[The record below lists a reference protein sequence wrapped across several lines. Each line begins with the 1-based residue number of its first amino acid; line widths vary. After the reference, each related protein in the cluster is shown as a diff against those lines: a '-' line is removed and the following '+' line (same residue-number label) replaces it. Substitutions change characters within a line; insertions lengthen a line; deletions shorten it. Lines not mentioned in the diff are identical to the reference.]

1 MAPILRRHRIDPDL
15 PPEEREAR
23 IAELRQRRRARL
35 RWLAW
40 RSAIGLGVL
49 LLAAAGLAYWLL
61 MTLGGRDFLLAQIV
75 ARLPAGTS
83 LEWRA
88 AEGPAAGPLA
98 LHDLR
103 FLHRTCPDRDGEP
116 VPFGRCDAPRTLSFE
131 ARRVM
136 IDPDIRPLLGR
147 LLRLDVLEV
156 DDALLT
162 LPPPADDEPFELPRW
177 PESLPQ
183 VGPLPL
189 ALQADAIRVDGLRVV
204 GADGPVIDIASV
216 RGGID
221 ARDGLLRMERL
232 RVESDRGRF
241 ALHGEYAPRDDYRM
255 DLTGSALLPAPAG
268 RTRPRLGLVARGD
281 IARLDV
287 AVAGH
292 VPAPLRAVLTLRGRD
307 QPGWRLRAGSEA
319 LDPGLLA
326 GTGEPGVPVA
336 FALEADGRGGEA
348 TLEGRLARGDFSV
361 VMLPSTVRLAEQVL
375 EVDPLVLQLLDGTLA
390 LRGRADFRDADDPT
404 GRFSVAARGL
414 RWAGTAAADGTRPAA
429 VTADADLGI
438 AGRMAA
444 WAVVGK
450 ASLARD
456 GVEAGVDLD
465 GRGNAD
471 AMDLRLLRA
480 RTPGGALEASGRLAW
495 APALAWSVEAG
506 LEGFDPG
513 YFLPDWDGAIDGRLT
528 SQGGTRPDDG
538 GLDVEVLAERLE
550 GRLRGHALDARGRF
564 AMRGPAAAAGDQ
576 ARSDYEGE
584 LALSLGSSRVEA
596 QGSVADTLQIEAT
609 LAPLQLGDLVP
620 GSDGRIEGQVR
631 LSGARDAPD
640 ADVDL
645 RAAGLAWGDYRAD
658 AASLEGRLPWRR
670 GQQGSLE
677 LQASGLQ
684 MGVALD
690 TLAIRASGAVESL
703 RAEASAR
710 GEIGA
715 LDLAGSL
722 ERRGD
727 AWQGALASLRLAP
740 ERGATWTLQDAA
752 AIGLGGGAWRI
763 SESCFGS
770 SDGGSLCVQ
779 ADWPR
784 TGLTVSGRQL
794 PLALAEPYLPEREP
808 GRPWALRGEISL
820 DGRLRPAGNAY
831 SGNLEMR
838 SDSGGMRPGE
848 RARRDVVGYEALRVD
863 VEFDPQTIRGS
874 ASATLDGSGR
884 VQAQATTGWDAYS
897 PLSAELA
904 LDTDELLWLELFSP
918 DIVEPQGRLS
928 ARISVAGTR
937 AEPQLA
943 GQAQLE
949 DFHAGVPSLA
959 IELTDGN
966 LRLDADADGSARIRG
981 SVRSGEG
988 TLDIG
993 GSLGWRGT
1001 STPLELELRG
1011 RNLLVSDTRDLRAV
1025 ADPDV
1030 VVRYGAGRP
1039 LQVVGTVT
1047 VPEARIDLERLDE
1060 GVSASP
1066 DVVVLDP
1073 VDPDEGAP
1081 LALQLDL
1088 TLVMGDAVVLNGFG
1102 LEGTLGGQLRVRQ
1115 SPGRDMRANGALQV
1129 GGRYEAYGQ
1138 ELNIVRGNLVWSN
1151 DVISD
1156 PVLDIRAQRRIEA
1169 EELTAGIDVTG
1180 RASAPQ
1186 ANVWTDPARDQ
1197 SEALAY
1203 LALGRSL
1210 SSVTGDES
1218 RQLDAA
1224 SAALSAGGG
1233 LVASQLG
1240 SAIGLDDAGV
1250 SHSRALGG
1258 SVLGVGKQLSPR
1270 LYVGF
1275 GVSLLGTGQ
1284 VLTLK
1289 YLLSRG
1295 FDVEIESSTVESRG
1309 SLNWRRET
1317 D

>member
-1 MAPILRRHRIDPDL
+1 MPILHRHRIDPAL
-15 PPEEREAR
+15 TPEQREAR

-40 RSAIGLGVL
+40 RSAIALGAL
-49 LLAAAGLAYWLL
+49 LLVAAGLAYWLL
-61 MTLGGRDFLLAQIV
+61 MTLGGREFLLAQIV

-83 LEWRA
+83 LEWRE
-88 AEGPAAGPLA
+88 AEGPAAGPLT
-98 LHDLR
+98 LYDVR
-103 FLHRTCPDRDGEP
+103 FRHRTCPDRDGEP
-116 VPFGRCDAPRTLSFE
+116 VAFGDCDAPRTLSFE
-131 ARRVM
+131 AARVM
-136 IDPDIRPLLGR
+136 LDPDIRPLLGR

-156 DDALLT
+156 EDAVLT
-162 LPPPADDEPFELPRW
+162 LPPAAEDEPFELPRW

-183 VGPLPL
+183 IGPLPL
-189 ALQADAIRVDGLRVV
+189 ALEADAIRVERLRVV
-204 GADGPVIDIASV
+204 GADGPLVDIASV
-216 RGGID
+216 RGGFD
-221 ARDGLLRMERL
+221 VRDGLLRLERL

-255 DLTGSALLPAPAG
+255 DLTGSALLPAPPG
-268 RTRPRLGLVARGD
+268 RTRPRFGLAARGD
-281 IARLDV
+281 VARLDV
-287 AVAGH
+287 AVVGH
-292 VPAPLRAVLTLRGRD
+292 APAPLRAVLTLRGRD

-319 LDPGLLA
+319 LDPALLA
-326 GTGEPGVPVA
+326 GSGEPGIPVA

-348 TLEGRLARGDFSV
+348 VLEGSFSRGDFSAV
-361 VMLPSTVRLAEQVL
+361 LLPSTLRLDEQVL
-375 EVDPLVLQLLDGTLA
+375 ELDPLVLQLLDGTLA
-390 LRGRADFRDADDPT
+390 LRGRADFRDAANPV

-414 RWAGTAAADGTRPAA
+414 RWAGTAAADGTPAPA

-444 WAVVGK
+444 WAVIGH
-450 ASLARD
+450 AELARD
-456 GVEAGVDLD
+456 GVQARLELD

-471 AMDLRLLRA
+471 AVDLRRLHA
-480 RTPGGALEASGRLAW
+480 QTPGGALEASGRFAW
-495 APALAWSVEAG
+495 APALAWNLEAA
-506 LEGFDPG
+506 LEDFDPG
-513 YFLPDWDGAIDGRLT
+513 YFLPDWNGAIDGRLT
-528 SQGGTRPDDG
+528 SEGGTRADDG
-538 GLDVEVLAERLE
+538 GLDVEVVAERLG
-550 GRLRGHALDARGRF
+550 GRLRGRTLRGQGRF

-576 ARSDYEGE
+576 GRSDYEGE
-584 LALSLGSSRVEA
+584 LDLSLGSSRVEA
-596 QGSVADTLQIEAT
+596 TGSVTDRLRIDAT
-609 LAPLQLGDLVP
+609 LAPLQLADLLP
-620 GSDGRIEGQVR
+620 GGSGRIEGEVR

-645 RAAGLAWGDYRAD
+645 RATDLAWGAYRAE
-658 AASLEGRLPWRR
+658 AATLAGRMPWQR
-670 GQQGSLE
+670 GQQGSLA
-677 LQASGLQ
+677 LQARGLQ
-684 MGVALD
+684 VGVALD
-690 TLAIRASGAVESL
+690 TLAVRASGAVESL

-710 GEIGA
+710 GAIGA

-722 ERRGD
+722 ERRGET
-727 AWQGALASLRLAP
+727 WQGRLASLRLAP
-740 ERGATWTLQDAA
+740 ERGAAWSLQDAA

-763 SESCFGS
+763 SESCFAS

-784 TGLTVSGRQL
+784 TGVSVTGRQL
-794 PLALAEPYLPEREP
+794 PLALAAPYLPEREP
-808 GRPWALRGEISL
+808 GRPWVLRGEIAL
-820 DGRLRPAGNAY
+820 DGRLRPAGDAY
-831 SGNLEMR
+831 SGDLSVR
-838 SDSGGMRPGE
+838 SESGGVRVAA
-848 RARRDVVGYEALRVD
+848 RARRDVIGYEALRLD
-863 VEFDPQTIRGS
+863 LEFDPQAIRGTL
-874 ASATLDGSGR
+874 AATLGDGGR

-897 PLSAELA
+897 PLSAELT

-918 DIVEPQGRLS
+918 DIVEPEGRLS

-937 AEPQLA
+937 AEPQLG
-943 GQAQLE
+943 GQAQLSQ
-949 DFHAGVPSLA
+949 FATTIPSLA

-966 LRLDADADGSARIRG
+966 LRLDAAGDGSARISG

-988 TLDIG
+988 TLDVG
-993 GSLGWRGT
+993 GSLGWRGAE
-1001 STPLELELRG
+1001 TPLELNLRG

-1025 ADPDV
+1025 VDPDV

-1039 LQVVGTVT
+1039 LEVVGTV
-1047 VPEARIDLERLDE
+1047 VVSEARIDLERLDD
-1060 GVSASP
+1060 GVSVSP

-1073 VDPDEGAP
+1073 VDPDAGPP
-1081 LALQLDL
+1081 LALRLDL
-1088 TLVMGDAVVLNGFG
+1088 TLVMGDAVTLNGFG
-1102 LEGTLGGQLRVRQ
+1102 LEGTLDGRLRVRQ
-1115 SPGRDMRANGALQV
+1115 SPGRDMLATGALQV

-1138 ELNIVRGNLVWSN
+1138 ELEIVRGNLVWSN
-1151 DVISD
+1151 DVVSD
-1156 PVLDIRAQRRIEA
+1156 PLLDIRAQRRIEA

-1186 ANVWTDPARDQ
+1186 ATVWTDPARDQ

-1210 SSVTGDES
+1210 SSVTGDEG

-1240 SAIGLDDAGV
+1240 SRIGLDDAGV

-1289 YLLSRG
+1289 YLLGRG
-1295 FDVEIESSTVESRG
+1295 FDIEIESSTVESRG